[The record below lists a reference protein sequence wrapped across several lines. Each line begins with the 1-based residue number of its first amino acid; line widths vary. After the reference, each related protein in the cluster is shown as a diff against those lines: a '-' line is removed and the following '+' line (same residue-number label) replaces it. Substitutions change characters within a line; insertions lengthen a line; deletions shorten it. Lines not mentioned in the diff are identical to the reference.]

1 MLPLNAHQHQ
11 LLVELCRRK
20 SIPKSEFDGR
30 HLRALLSRNLA
41 SEGGGIVRPTS
52 EGIALSRFQ
61 PSDTIRAPTNSTS
74 TATRLSDTQEAL
86 LRYLLQQDG
95 HVPTDHLD
103 GRSLRALERQDL
115 ISVQNGWAAPTLRAR
130 SHFEAHVHQQ
140 RRIMHR
146 RIQSGR
152 ASARAGAV
160 LRAADELER
169 AIPRGSELMLGDV
182 PAYADDV
189 LAGLR
194 RFAREMDSRG
204 PVQGSE

>member
-1 MLPLNAHQHQ
+1 MLPLNAHQRQ

-30 HLRALLSRNLA
+30 HLRALLSRNLV
-41 SEGGGIVRPTS
+41 SESLGVVRPTS
-52 EGIALSRFQ
+52 EGAELRKVE
-61 PSDTIRAPTNSTS
+61 PSDTIRAPTTSTS
-74 TATRLSDTQEAL
+74 TTTRLSDTQEAL

-95 HVPTDHLD
+95 PVPTDHLD

-130 SHFEAHVHQQ
+130 SHFEAHIHQQ
-140 RRIMHR
+140 RRARHR

-152 ASARAGAV
+152 VSARAGAV
-160 LRAADELER
+160 LRAADELEL
-169 AIPRGSELMLGDV
+169 AIPRGAELMLGDV

-194 RFAREMDSRG
+194 RLAREMDSRG
-204 PVQGSE
+204 SI